1 MVLLVIG
8 IAAGLVGSLSG
19 LGGGVVVV
27 PALTLLLGVPIAYAA
42 GASLVATIATSSGAA
57 SRYIKDGLSNIK
69 IGMSL
74 EIATTLGAIVGSLTA
89 AYIYSIGLSKLIFI
103 IFGIV
108 LFISIVPT
116 FIEYKKNRRTRLNSD
131 WSTKAFQLEGSYY
144 DRARGRMIRY
154 SGFRWWFGE
163 AIMGIAGIMSGLL
176 GIGSGVLKVLAMDW
190 GMKLPIKVTTSTSN
204 FMIGV
209 TAAASSAVYWS
220 LGYIQP
226 FMIAPIVLGILA
238 GSYYGAHTLGSARSH
253 RIRELFM
260 ALIAIVGVEMILRGF
275 GVV

>member
-69 IGMSL
+69 IGMSV
-74 EIATTLGAIVGSLTA
+74 EIATTLGAIAGSLTA

>member
-8 IAAGLVGSLSG
+8 IVAGLVGSLSG